1 MERTTLMSLVSLDV
15 GDMKKRVINPRPAV
29 KTAVAKKVQGISEKS
44 QRMSEAITWE
54 PARTGVSVQLSCLEV
69 HAK

>member
-1 MERTTLMSLVSLDV
+1 MS
-15 GDMKKRVINPRPAV
+15 PRPAV
-29 KTAVAKKVQGISEKS
+29 KLTVAKKVQGISEKS

-54 PARTGVSVQLSCLEV
+54 TARTGVSVQLSCLEV